1 MTGSPVLRALEW
13 RPQPTPVPPGAGVVS
28 VPGEPFAPIRKA
40 GPVAPVTCHRTLA
53 RPLLTYLR
61 WGISGPSLIH
71 NAAQPTYSAGAALY
85 ISGTPTSKMDAPNKN
100 PANRAGLSRE
110 VGSSPPSLHVVQPRA
125 WEQLG

>member
-1 MTGSPVLRALEW
+1 MPPRMIGSPVLRALEW
-13 RPQPTPVPPGAGVVS
+13 RPQPTPVPAGVVS
-28 VPGEPFAPIRKA
+28 APCGRLRPFAQ
-40 GPVAPVTCHRTLA
+40 VAHVTCHRTLA

-100 PANRAGLSRE
+100 
-110 VGSSPPSLHVVQPRA
+110 
-125 WEQLG
+125 